1 MDDAGSCGGGRAS
14 GGINAKL
21 AIHTKSAWVQVKRGE
36 YISPGIN
43 LFELGLHWNNWTLQ
57 RSMISECSCGRRGK
71 VGGRE
76 AGRHINHSAARR
88 GPARDRATTRRD
100 GEIKE
105 GRRWRERQERRRAE
119 SEGKCPRDD
128 EYHRRRVPRDVQV
141 QFARNLCNDMRQTS
155 SRVHRFI
162 PAHAMPRQ
170 WNGYIV
176 FIPHHVCACI

>member
-71 VGGRE
+71 EGGRE
-76 AGRHINHSAARR
+76 EQVDISTIRQRVEDPRGIERRQEGTTAKLKKAG
-88 GPARDRATTRRD
+88 G
-100 GEIKE
+100 G
-105 GRRWRERQERRRAE
+105 ERQERRRAE

-128 EYHRRRVPRDVQV
+128 EYHRHRVSHDVQV
-141 QFARNLCNDMRQTS
+141 Q
-155 SRVHRFI
+155 SRAKLMQR
-162 PAHAMPRQ
+162 HAADILESP
-170 WNGYIV
+170 
-176 FIPHHVCACI
+176 